1 MLHFEEIELK
11 NGLKILVHEDKKTS
25 MAAVNLLYNVGS
37 KDERIEKTGF
47 AHLFEHFMFEGSKN
61 IPHFDSELQKAGGDN
76 NAFTSNDITNYY
88 EHLPAVNL
96 ETAFWLESDRMK
108 QLDFNQKSLDTQIS
122 VVCEEFKENY
132 INKPYGDVWHLI
144 SDLAYQKHPYKW
156 PTIGLELSHIQAIT
170 MQETKDFF
178 YKFYRPNNA
187 ILAVSGGVI
196 TAEVEKLANKW
207 FGDIERGEPI
217 VRNYLKE
224 PVQKA
229 RRFKHV
235 KADVPVSA
243 IFKVYPICDRLH
255 NDYYATDL
263 LSDVLGSGSSSRLH
277 EQLVKEK
284 QSFVDANAYI
294 SGTDEE
300 GLLVIDGKLN
310 ENTTL
315 EQAERDIVEVI
326 ENLLKEGVGEQELQ
340 KSINRTLNYL
350 AFSNESHTNE
360 AFNLSY
366 FKMLNRMD
374 LLNDEKLFYQKVS
387 TEDFNKVA
395 KQVLKESNCSTL
407 YYEKE

>member
-25 MAAVNLLYNVGS
+25 MVAVNLLYNVGS
-37 KDERIEKTGF
+37 KDEKIEKTGF

-187 ILAVSGGVI
+187 ILSVSGGVR
-196 TAEVEKLANKW
+196 TAEVEKLAIKW
-207 FGDIERGEPI
+207 FGDIERGESI
-217 VRNYLKE
+217 VRNYPKE

-243 IFKVYPICDRLH
+243 IFKVYHICDRLH

-340 KSINRTLNYL
+340 KSTNRTLNYL
-350 AFSNESHTNE
+350 AFSNESHTNK